1 MSTQTSP
8 LTQAYEAAEEAWRA
22 ALQLAVSNHG
32 DWGHVQQAH
41 TVVKQCQAALR
52 AEAEKQWTSI

>member
-1 MSTQTSP
+1 MSALLAQ
-8 LTQAYEAAEEAWRA
+8 YVAAEEAWRA

-41 TVVKQCQAALR
+41 TIVKQCQAALR
-52 AEAEKQWTSI
+52 AEAEKQWSL

>member
-1 MSTQTSP
+1 MSATTSP
-8 LTQAYEAAEEAWRA
+8 LVQAYEAAEEAWRA

-41 TVVKQCQAALR
+41 QIVKQCQAALR
-52 AEAEKQWTSI
+52 AEAEKQWSL

>member
-1 MSTQTSP
+1 MSATASS
-8 LTQAYEAAEEAWRA
+8 LLEAYVAAEEAWRA

-41 TVVKQCQAALR
+41 HVVKQCQAALR
-52 AEAEKQWTSI
+52 AEAERQWNP

>member
-1 MSTQTSP
+1 MSASTSP
-8 LTQAYEAAEEAWRA
+8 LLEAYVAAEEAWRA

-41 TVVKQCQAALR
+41 HVVKQCQAALR
-52 AEAEKQWTSI
+52 AAEEKAWTQ

>member
-1 MSTQTSP
+1 MSTQTSS
-8 LTQAYEAAEEAWRA
+8 LLQAYEAAEEAWRA

-41 TVVKQCQAALR
+41 TIVKQCQAALR
-52 AEAEKQWTSI
+52 AAEEKAWTQ